1 MGSSDADQ
9 GCPVVPTARP
19 AADGDPVS
27 DLVDITRVSLADLR
41 GLPDTAI
48 NRSLRRILAEIDRPQ
63 DAVAGF
69 QSAI

>member
-1 MGSSDADQ
+1 MGSSEADQ
-9 GCPVVPTARP
+9 HVPIAPTARR
-19 AADGDPVS
+19 AADKDPVS
-27 DLVDITRVSLADLR
+27 DLVDISGLSLAELR
-41 GLPDTAI
+41 DLPDTAI